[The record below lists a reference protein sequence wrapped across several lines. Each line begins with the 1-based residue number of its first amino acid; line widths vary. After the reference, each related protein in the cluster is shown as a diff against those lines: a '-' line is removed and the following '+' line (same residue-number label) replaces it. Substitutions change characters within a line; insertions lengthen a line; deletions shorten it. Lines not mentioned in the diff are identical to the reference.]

1 MVSGLIMRIQ
11 LLVFFLGMLSLFS
24 CGRLQ
29 EEEQFVIGFAQ
40 CTGGDAW
47 RKAMHDDMQRELS
60 FYPNLDLIIH
70 DAKNSTALQQEHIRA
85 FIDQNVDLLIVSP
98 NEAAPITPL
107 VEEAFEKGIP
117 VIIVDRRTT
126 SSLYTAFVGANNY
139 EIGKLTGN
147 YVAELLKGKGKII
160 EVWGLEG
167 SSPAIDRHNGF
178 ISAIRK
184 YEDIELVAE
193 IQGEWEK
200 EIAKKRFR
208 EFYDE
213 DKEADL
219 IFAHNDVMA
228 LGAYEHLKSIY
239 KEDELLFVGVDGLSG
254 PNGGIQFVTDGIL
267 DATFLYPTGGEE
279 IIQLANRILHHEPY
293 EKENILSSTVIDGRN
308 VHIMKQQTDKILSQ
322 QKSIERQQARIQ
334 EQLSIY
340 HSQRILLYILLG
352 GLTIIVVLGAL
363 ALLALQE
370 KKRMNRVLRTKNE
383 EVMQQRNEIAR
394 MAEKAD
400 KATEAKFKFF
410 TNISHEFRTPLTL
423 ILGPVEDMLRS
434 DVSMELKKD
443 LQLVRCNALR
453 LLNLINQ
460 LMDFR
465 KIENQK
471 MKLQASEHDIVGFV
485 KSIASSFKRVADKRN
500 IDFTVNSQPGE
511 LKLFFDV
518 DKLDKILFN
527 LLSNAF
533 KFTKNGGTIAVEI
546 ELSEKYDQVI
556 ITVED
561 NGKGMTEEHVKH
573 AFDRFYTGEAFGNLS
588 TGLGLALSK
597 EFVDLHKGE
606 ISVLS
611 EKWKGTKFIV
621 ALPLGKEHLEEDEI
635 VSCSQEEFDDILN
648 NLLPQEGIIKADAAD
663 LQEDATQ
670 KEHTILL
677 VEDNEELRSFLK
689 DRLQKAFNVVEAP
702 DGILGLSMAFETVP
716 DLIISD
722 VMMPS
727 KNGIK
732 LVSELKSDTRTSHIP
747 VILLTAKDSIEHK
760 IEGAQSGA
768 DLYVT
773 KPFNFQYLH
782 EQIKGL
788 IKGREHLREHYNSEI
803 VVDAKMVA
811 PPKQLD
817 KKFINEFMAVVEKNL
832 SNPSLSA
839 NDIATALGMSRVQV
853 YRKVKALLGY
863 SVNDYV
869 VGVRLKK
876 AKHLLLHSELNISEI
891 AYEVGFSS
899 STYFS
904 TTFKN
909 HCKITPSEFK
919 AAHVIKE

>member
-1 MVSGLIMRIQ
+1 MRMQ
-11 LLVFFLGMLSLFS
+11 SAVFLLGMLFLFS
-24 CGRLQ
+24 CSQGQ
-29 EEEQFVIGFAQ
+29 EQKQFVIGFAQ

-47 RKAMHDDMQRELS
+47 RKAMHNDMKRELS
-60 FYPNLDLIIH
+60 FYPNQQLIIK
-70 DAKNSTALQQEHIRA
+70 DAKNSTAKQQEHIRA
-85 FIDQNVDLLIVSP
+85 FIDQEVDLLIVSP

-107 VEEAFEKGIP
+107 VEEAFENGIP
-117 VIIVDRRTT
+117 VIIVDRRTS

-147 YVAELLKGKGKII
+147 YVAELLEGKGKII
-160 EVWGLEG
+160 EVWGLKG

-178 ISAIRK
+178 MHALRS
-184 YEDIELVAE
+184 YEDIEVVEEVL
-193 IQGEWEK
+193 GEWEK
-200 EIAKKRFR
+200 EIAKQRFA
-208 EFYDE
+208 ESYDE
-213 DKEADL
+213 IKKADL
-219 IFAHNDVMA
+219 LFAHNDVMA
-228 LGAYEHLKSIY
+228 LGAYEFLQSIH

-279 IIQLANRILHHEPY
+279 IIKLANKILHNEPY

-340 HSQRILLYILLG
+340 QSQRTLLYILLG
-352 GLTIIVVLGAL
+352 GLTVIIVLGAL

-370 KKRMNRVLRTKNE
+370 KKKMNKVLRAKNQ
-383 EVMQQRNEIAR
+383 EVMQQRNEIAK

-423 ILGPVEDMLRS
+423 ILGPVEDMLRGDLS
-434 DVSMELKKD
+434 QELKKD
-443 LQLVRCNALR
+443 MQLVKRNTLR
-453 LLNLINQ
+453 LLNLVNQ

-471 MKLQASEHDIVGFV
+471 MRLQAAENDIVSFV
-485 KSIASSFKRVADKRN
+485 KSIASSFRRDAEKRN
-500 IDFTVNSQPGE
+500 ITFQVKSSLKE
-511 LKLFFDV
+511 LKVYFDV

-533 KFTKNGGTIAVEI
+533 KFTRDGGKIDVEI
-546 ELSEKYDQVI
+546 EIPEQYDQVI
-556 ITVED
+556 ITIED
-561 NGKGMTEEHVKH
+561 NGRGMSAEHVKH
-573 AFDRFYTGEAFGNLS
+573 AFDRFYTGEAYGNLS

-597 EFVDLHKGE
+597 EFIDLHKGE
-606 ISVLS
+606 ISVQS
-611 EKWKGTKFIV
+611 EKHKGTKFIV
-621 ALPLGKEHLEEDEI
+621 SLPLGKEHLEKDEMAETI
-635 VSCSQEEFDDILN
+635 TEEIYTVLN
-648 NLLPQEGIIKADAAD
+648 NLLPQENDSHTDTTAAMV
-663 LQEDATQ
+663 QEATQ
-670 KEHTILL
+670 KEHTVLL
-677 VEDNEELRSFLK
+677 VEDNEELRGFLK
-689 DRLQKAFNVVEAP
+689 DRLQKEFNIVEAP
-702 DGILGLSMAFETVP
+702 DGILGLNMAYESVP

-722 VMMPS
+722 VMMPG
-727 KNGIK
+727 KNGVK
-732 LVSELKSDTRTSHIP
+732 LVSELKNDARTSHIP

-760 IEGAQSGA
+760 IEGVKLGA

-773 KPFNFQYLH
+773 KPFNFQYLL
-782 EQIKGL
+782 EQVKAL
-788 IKGREHLREHYNSEI
+788 IRNRAQLRDHYTSEI
-803 VVDAKMVA
+803 VVDAKLA
-811 PPKQLD
+811 TPPKQLD
-817 KKFINEFMAVVEKNL
+817 RKFINEFMAVVERNL
-832 SNPSLSA
+832 TNPSLSA
-839 NDIATALGMSRVQV
+839 NDIASSLGMSRVQV

-876 AKHLLLHSELNISEI
+876 AKHYLLHSDLNISEI

-909 HCKITPSEFK
+909 HFKMTPSDFK
-919 AAHVIKE
+919 AAHLVKE

>member
-1 MVSGLIMRIQ
+1 MRLQ
-11 LLVFFLGMLSLFS
+11 HLVFFVGMLFLFS
-24 CGRLQ
+24 CGQLQ
-29 EEEQFVIGFAQ
+29 EEKQFVIGFAQ

-47 RKAMHDDMQRELS
+47 RKAMHNDMQRELS

-70 DAKNSTALQQEHIRA
+70 DAKNSTALQQEHIRN
-85 FIDQNVDLLIVSP
+85 FIDQQVDLLIVSP

-117 VIIVDRRTT
+117 VIIVDRRTS
-126 SSLYTAFVGANNY
+126 SSLYTAYVGANNY
-139 EIGKLTGN
+139 EIGELSGN
-147 YVAELLKGKGKII
+147 YVAELLNGKGKII
-160 EVWGLEG
+160 EVWGLKG

-178 ISAIRK
+178 VNAIRS
-184 YEDIELVAE
+184 YPEIELVAE
-193 IQGEWEK
+193 VPGEWEK
-200 EIAKKRFR
+200 EIAKKRFQ
-208 EFYDE
+208 EVYHTDM
-213 DKEADL
+213 EADL
-219 IFAHNDVMA
+219 VFAHNDVMA
-228 LGAYEHLKSIY
+228 LGSYEYLKSIN
-239 KEDELLFVGVDGLSG
+239 KEDGLLFLGVDGLSG

-267 DATFLYPTGGEE
+267 NATFLYPTGGEE

-293 EKENILSSTVIDGRN
+293 QKENILSSTVIDGRN

-334 EQLSIY
+334 EQLNIY
-340 HSQRILLYILLG
+340 RSQRMLLYVLLG

-370 KKRMNRVLRTKNE
+370 KKKMNKVLRAKNE
-383 EVMQQRNEIAR
+383 EVMHQRNEIAK
-394 MAEKAD
+394 MAKKAD

-434 DVSMELKKD
+434 DVSLELKKD
-443 LQLVRCNALR
+443 LQLVRSNALR
-453 LLNLINQ
+453 LLNLVNQ

-471 MKLQASEHDIVGFV
+471 MKLQASEHDIVSFV
-485 KSIASSFKRVADKRN
+485 KSIASSFNRDAGKRN
-500 IDFTVNSQPGE
+500 IDFTVNSPLKE
-511 LKLFFDV
+511 LKVYFDV

-533 KFTKNGGTIAVEI
+533 KFTKDGGTIAVDI
-546 ELSEKYDQVI
+546 GLSEHYDQVI

-611 EKWKGTKFIV
+611 EKWKGAKFIV

-635 VSCSQEEFDDILN
+635 VACSQEDFDDMLTS
-648 NLLPQEGIIKADAAD
+648 LLPQEGIIKADAPD
-663 LQEDATQ
+663 LPEATAQ
-670 KEHTILL
+670 KEHTVLL
-677 VEDNEELRSFLK
+677 VEDNDELRTFLK
-689 DRLQKAFNVVEAP
+689 ERLQKTYNIVEAP
-702 DGILGLSMAFETVP
+702 DGILALNMAFETVP
-716 DLIISD
+716 DLVISD

-732 LVSELKSDTRTSHIP
+732 LVAELKGDTRTSHIP
-747 VILLTAKDSIEHK
+747 VILLTARDTIEHK

-773 KPFNFQYLH
+773 KPFNFQYLL

-803 VVDAKMVA
+803 VVDAKSVT

-817 KKFINEFMAVVEKNL
+817 KKFINEFIAVVEKGI
-832 SNPSLSA
+832 SDPSLSA
-839 NDIATALGMSRVQV
+839 NDIASALGMSRVQV

-876 AKHLLLHSELNISEI
+876 ARHLLLHSELNISEI

-909 HCKITPSEFK
+909 HFKITPSEFK
-919 AAHVIKE
+919 AAHLMKE